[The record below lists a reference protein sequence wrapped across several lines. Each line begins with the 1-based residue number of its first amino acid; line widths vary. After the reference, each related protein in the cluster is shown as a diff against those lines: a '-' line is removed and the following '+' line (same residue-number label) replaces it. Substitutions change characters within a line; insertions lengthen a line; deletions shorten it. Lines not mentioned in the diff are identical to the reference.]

1 MKWSCVNP
9 RASDAMR
16 GWGRGKSRDC
26 RRGGRRKK
34 KKKRSEGRNQYFHDV
49 ATQATANDSKH
60 HEKIW
65 EQGRGKK

>member
-1 MKWSCVNP
+1 MQHG
-9 RASDAMR
+9 D
-16 GWGRGKSRDC
+16 GE
-26 RRGGRRKK
+26 GGRAGIVEEEAGG
-34 KKKRSEGRNQYFHDV
+34 KKKRREERNQYFHDV

>member
-1 MKWSCVNP
+1 MQCG
-9 RASDAMR
+9 D
-16 GWGRGKSRDC
+16 GE
-26 RRGGRRKK
+26 GGRAGIVEEGAGGKK